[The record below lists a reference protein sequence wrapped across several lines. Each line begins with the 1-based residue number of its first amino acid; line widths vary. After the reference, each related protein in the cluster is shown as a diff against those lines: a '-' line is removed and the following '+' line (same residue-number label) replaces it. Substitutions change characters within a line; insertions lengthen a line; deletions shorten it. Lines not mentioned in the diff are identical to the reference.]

1 MIDLSFE
8 LDRMLISEE
17 TLQSRVKELASQI
30 SADYAGQK
38 LVAVAILKGAVV
50 FLVDLMR
57 YLDPSVQLYIDFIAV
72 SSYGASTQSSGILRI
87 TKDLDVDIKDEN
99 VLLIED
105 IVDTGLTL
113 SYLVRLLKERAP
125 SSFKVCVLLDKPDRR
140 EAEVQVD
147 YRGFSIPNEFVVGYG
162 LDCAG
167 MWRNLSSVYVVR
179 EGR

>member
-1 MIDLSFE
+1 MIRLSFE

-17 TLQSRVKELASQI
+17 TLRSRVKELASQI
-30 SADYAGQK
+30 SADYTNKK

-57 YLDPSVQLYIDFIAV
+57 YLDPSVELHIDFMAV
-72 SSYGASTQSSGILRI
+72 SSYGASTQSSGILKI
-87 TKDLDVDIKDEN
+87 TKDLDVDVKGEN
-99 VLLIED
+99 VLLVED

-113 SYLVRLLKERAP
+113 SYLVRLLQEREP
-125 SSFKVCVLLDKPDRR
+125 LSLKVCVLLDKPDRR

-167 MWRNLSSVYVVR
+167 MWRNLSSIYVVKER
-179 EGR
+179 G